1 MAKTRYLSLIAAC
14 AVSVSFAPAASAGER
29 QRLVEHSDL
38 DLSTSAGQA
47 TLKKRVNSAVHGV
60 CAFPSARTAAE
71 RIDQQRC
78 ETRARTS
85 AMRQAGQTI
94 ARYGASVKVAID

>member
-1 MAKTRYLSLIAAC
+1 MAKNRYLSLIAAC
-14 AVSVSFAPAASAGER
+14 AATVSLASAASAGER

-47 TLKKRVNSAVHGV
+47 TLKKRVNSAVRGV
-60 CAFPSARTAAE
+60 CAFPSAKTAAE
-71 RIDQQRC
+71 RTDQQRC

-94 ARYGASVKVAID
+94 ARNGASVKVALD